1 MVRSRELTKIKIFSR
16 IDVRVA
22 LPVSAL

>member
-1 MVRSRELTKIKIFSR
+1 MVRSRELTKIKIFSY